1 MTEQPI
7 LVRAGRR
14 FAAPPER
21 VFDAWLSPAMIGR
34 FIFDPQLR
42 EEEIVRLSLDAR
54 VGGAFS
60 FVVRRSGEEVDHIG
74 RYLEI
79 ERPRRLVFTW
89 AVAPEP
95 EDSSRVV
102 IEIAPL
108 ASGCDLTLT
117 HAMQP
122 KWAEFAPRVE
132 QGWTTMLGALGQA
145 LDGP

>member
-14 FAAPPER
+14 FAAPAER

-34 FIFDPQLR
+34 FMFDPQLR

-54 VGGAFS
+54 IGGAFS
-60 FVVRRSGEEVDHIG
+60 FVVRRSGEEIDHIG
-74 RYLEI
+74 RYLKI

-108 ASGCDLTLT
+108 AAGCELTLI
-117 HAMQP
+117 HAMEQR
-122 KWAEFAPRVE
+122 WEGAAPRVE
-132 QGWTTMLGALGQA
+132 QGWTAMLGALGKA
-145 LDGP
+145 LEGM

>member
-1 MTEQPI
+1 MTERPI
-7 LVRAGRR
+7 LVRVGGR
-14 FAAPPER
+14 FSASAER

-34 FIFDPQLR
+34 FMFGPQLR

-60 FVVRRSGEEVDHIG
+60 FVVRRKGEEIDHIG

-79 ERPRRLVFTW
+79 ERPRRLAFTW

-102 IEIAPL
+102 IKIAPL
-108 ASGCDLTLT
+108 ASECELTLT
-117 HAMQP
+117 HEMQP
-122 KWAEFAPRVE
+122 KWADLAPRVE
-132 QGWTTMLGALGQA
+132 QGWSTMLGALAKA
-145 LDGP
+145 LDGA

>member
-1 MTEQPI
+1 MTERPI
-7 LVRAGRR
+7 LVRVGRR
-14 FAAPPER
+14 LAAPPER

-34 FIFDPQLR
+34 FMFGPQLR

-60 FVVRRSGEEVDHIG
+60 FVVRRSGEEIDHVG

-95 EDSSRVV
+95 DDSSRVV
-102 IEIAPL
+102 VEIAPL
-108 ASGCDLTLT
+108 ASGCELTLT
-117 HAMQP
+117 HEMQP
-122 KWAEFAPRVE
+122 KWADFAERVE
-132 QGWTTMLGALGQA
+132 QGWSMMLGALGKA
-145 LDGP
+145 LEV